1 MKIIQGNSQK
11 LDEIGFLYSPNCSI
25 MLGNFIVYRDETT
38 KFLEEKEGVT
48 RDFWGE
54 FSVTSGDTKEVGRM

>member
-1 MKIIQGNSQK
+1 MKVDLSLKKIERISVNVI
-11 LDEIGFLYSPNCSI
+11 D
-25 MLGNFIVYRDETT
+25 
-38 KFLEEKEGVT
+38 LEEKEGVT